1 MQSPC
6 PPTRRSIPVSRLA
19 RLVVLAA
26 LGACTLASQAQM
38 GGGMG
43 GMRRGGGGGGGGG
56 AMQREGAAKDDG
68 PTLPDRLYELRM
80 RLLIDPDQAAAW
92 ERFHADTLAMA
103 RPQPRSVSVPEESS
117 ALQSMQ
123 RELTLVQ
130 NRYALVEN
138 MAASL
143 KALYAQLRPEQ
154 QQVADQL
161 VPRLLP
167 FVMQPAGG
175 AGARGA
181 RSSDRP

>member
-1 MQSPC
+1 MRTLRQPA
-6 PPTRRSIPVSRLA
+6 RRSIPYARISRLV
-19 RLVVLAA
+19 LLAA

-43 GMRRGGGGGGGGG
+43 GMRRGGGGA
-56 AMQREGAAKDDG
+56 AMQREGAAKDEG

-103 RPQPRSVSVPEESS
+103 KPQPRSVSVAEESS

-175 AGARGA
+175 ARGA